1 MIFVDKIEDYMITQP
16 PIKLQEM
23 NNYIRST
30 KVEDD
35 DSISAVDQSIE
46 LIINEIAAGHL
57 TRFR

>member
-1 MIFVDKIEDYMITQP
+1 MNFVDKIEDYMITQP